1 MSHAVGRSCH
11 APSGHRRPPELGPRP
26 RARAA
31 RAAAPG
37 RRALDPTPPPS
48 PLRVGPGPVRSAAT
62 PHATARTPTTTTTTT
77 ARPGP
82 LHPTRQGPSP
92 AAGPGGASRPHRGS
106 IRGIVASIRGIGPPR
121 GQGRGLDMSRDRAFD
136 AGGTPKLL
144 PP

>member
-1 MSHAVGRSCH
+1 MT
-11 APSGHRRPPELGPRP
+11 PPGPRP
-26 RARAA
+26 GPSDGHVALPAPRPPT
-31 RAAAPG
+31 AAP
-37 RRALDPTPPPS
+37 APPPPS

-62 PHATARTPTTTTTTT
+62 PHATARTTTTTTT